1 MGVLKKD
8 NFFIFDR
15 TSNKKENDDNTMAFI
30 GSILEQYRVNTQ
42 SKWTSMNCSYHLS
55 VSKYQISEEI

>member
-15 TSNKKENDDNTMAFI
+15 TSKKKENDDNTMAFI

-42 SKWTSMNCSYHLS
+42 SKWTGMDCSYHLV
-55 VSKYQISEEI
+55 VSKYRISEEI